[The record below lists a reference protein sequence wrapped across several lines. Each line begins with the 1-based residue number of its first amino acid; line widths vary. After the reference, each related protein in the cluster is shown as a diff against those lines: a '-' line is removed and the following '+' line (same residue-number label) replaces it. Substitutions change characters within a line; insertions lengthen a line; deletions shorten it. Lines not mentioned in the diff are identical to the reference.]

1 MTTEATN
8 SPAFMLYRVDGNG
21 SEARWTR
28 IGAAWPNKDGK
39 GFNILCDAVPLQ
51 GRTSCGPT
59 ARSRRPKTAPTPKR
73 ARLQHPPGGP
83 VGAERPRPTGPHW

>member
-1 MTTEATN
+1 MATQLSLN

-21 SEARWTR
+21 PEARWTR

-51 GRTSCGPT
+51 GRIVMR
-59 ARSRRPKTAPTPKR
+59 AYTPKPKAEADTDADSKAAAS
-73 ARLQHPPGGP
+73 ARKAGG
-83 VGAERPRPTGPHW
+83 R

>member
-1 MTTEATN
+1 MATEPSN

-21 SEARWTR
+21 PDARWTR

-51 GRTSCGPT
+51 GRIVMRAYPPKPKTDTDATSDAASA
-59 ARSRRPKTAPTPKR
+59 ARSAAAKAG
-73 ARLQHPPGGP
+73 AR
-83 VGAERPRPTGPHW
+83 

>member
-1 MTTEATN
+1 MATEATN

-21 SEARWTR
+21 PDAHWIR

-51 GRTSCGPT
+51 GRIVMRAYTPK
-59 ARSRRPKTAPTPKR
+59 PKTEGEDA
-73 ARLQHPPGGP
+73 GGK
-83 VGAERPRPTGPHW
+83 

>member
-1 MTTEATN
+1 MTTETN

-21 SEARWTR
+21 PEARWTR

-51 GRTSCGPT
+51 GRIVMRAYTPK
-59 ARSRRPKTAPTPKR
+59 PKTDDGTDAEAAMPAAS
-73 ARLQHPPGGP
+73 ARKAGG
-83 VGAERPRPTGPHW
+83 R

>member
-21 SEARWTR
+21 PEARWTR
-28 IGAAWPNKDGK
+28 IGAAWPNRDGK

-51 GRTSCGPT
+51 GRIVMRAYNPKPKAEDGADSEATTPAAS
-59 ARSRRPKTAPTPKR
+59 ARKAG
-73 ARLQHPPGGP
+73 AR
-83 VGAERPRPTGPHW
+83 